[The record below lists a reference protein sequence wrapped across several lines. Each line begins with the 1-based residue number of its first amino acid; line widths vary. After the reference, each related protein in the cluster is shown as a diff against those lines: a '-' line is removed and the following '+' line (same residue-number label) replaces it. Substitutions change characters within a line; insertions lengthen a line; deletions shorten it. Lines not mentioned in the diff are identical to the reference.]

1 MAPVPAAAGRIMTQA
16 PTVFVLGNA
25 GVDLSL
31 ALARLARPGE
41 TVVASGGA
49 RAPGGKGLN
58 QSVAAARAGG
68 RVRFCAPVGEDAEAD
83 FVAQTLAAEPL
94 AGLRLLRRAEPTDIS
109 VVMVAADGEN
119 SIVSLCRCADTLDE
133 AEATAF
139 AGEAASADWLLMQG
153 NLTAAA
159 TLAAM
164 RAARGSV
171 MLNAAPLRW
180 PVAPMLPFC
189 AVAVVNRG
197 EAEAITGLAAG
208 DTALRMR
215 AQGCGAAVVTLGA
228 EGCVWA
234 DADGLHRL
242 PAAAVRPVDTTGAG
256 DTFCGV
262 LAARLASGQ
271 ALSGALAAAQRAAA
285 LSVTRFGAYAA
296 LPTAAELR
304 GLE

>member
-1 MAPVPAAAGRIMTQA
+1 MTG
-16 PTVFVLGNA
+16 TVFVLGNA
-25 GVDLSL
+25 GMDVSL
-31 ALARLARPGE
+31 ALAHLARPGE
-41 TVVASGGA
+41 TAVASAGA

-58 QSVAAARAGG
+58 QAVAAARAGAH
-68 RVRFCAPVGEDAEAD
+68 VRFCAPVGKDTEAE

-94 AGLRLLRRAEPTDIS
+94 ARLRLLRRAEPTDIS
-109 VVMVAADGEN
+109 IVMVAADGEN

-139 AGEAASADWLLMQG
+139 AGKAAPADWLLMQG
-153 NLTAAA
+153 NLTAAT
-159 TLAAM
+159 TLAAL
-164 RAARGSV
+164 RAARGPV

-180 PVAPMLPFC
+180 PVSPMLPFC

-197 EAEAITGLAAG
+197 EAEAITGLAAA
-208 DTALRMR
+208 DDAALRMR

-234 DADGLHRL
+234 DADGLHHL
-242 PAAAVRPVDTTGAG
+242 PAAAVRAVDTTGAG

-262 LAARLASGQ
+262 LAARLASGR
-271 ALSGALAAAQRAAA
+271 ALPDALAAAQRAAA

-296 LPTAAELR
+296 LPTVAELHR
-304 GLE
+304 LG

>member
-1 MAPVPAAAGRIMTQA
+1 MTQA
-16 PTVFVLGNA
+16 ATVFVLGNA

-58 QSVAAARAGG
+58 QAVVAARAGG

-83 FVAQTLAAEPL
+83 FVARTLATEPL

-109 VVMVAADGEN
+109 VVMVAGDGEN

-139 AGEAASADWLLMQG
+139 AGETAPADWLLMQG

-189 AVAVVNRG
+189 TVAVVNRG
-197 EAEAITGLAAG
+197 EAEAVTGLADPG
-208 DTALRMR
+208 DAALRMR
-215 AQGCGAAVVTLGA
+215 AQGCGAAVATLGA

-242 PAAAVRPVDTTGAG
+242 GAAVVCPVDTTGAG

-271 ALSGALAAAQRAAA
+271 ALPDALAAAQRAAA

-296 LPTAAELR
+296 LPTAAEMR
-304 GLE
+304 GLD

>member
-1 MAPVPAAAGRIMTQA
+1 MTAAG
-16 PTVFVLGNA
+16 TVFVLGNA

-31 ALARLARPGE
+31 ALAHLARPGE
-41 TVVASGGA
+41 TAVASGGV

-58 QSVAAARAGG
+58 QAVAAARAGA
-68 RVRFCAPVGEDAEAD
+68 RVQFCAPVGEDAEAD
-83 FVAQTLAAEPL
+83 LIARILAAEPL
-94 AGLRLLRRAEPTDIS
+94 ARLRLPRRPEPTDIS
-109 VVMVAADGEN
+109 VVMVADDGEN

-133 AEATAF
+133 AEAEAF
-139 AGEAASADWLLMQG
+139 AGETAPGDWLLMQG

-159 TLAAM
+159 TLAAA
-164 RAARGSV
+164 RAARGPV

-180 PVAPMLPFC
+180 PVAPVLPFC

-197 EAEAITGLAAG
+197 EAEAITGLPEPGGA
-208 DTALRMR
+208 ALRLR

-228 EGCVWA
+228 EGCAWA
-234 DADGLHRL
+234 DADGSGRL

-262 LAARLASGQ
+262 LAARLASGR
-271 ALSGALAAAQRAAA
+271 ALPDALAAAQRAAA

-296 LPTAAELR
+296 LPTVGELR
-304 GLE
+304 GLG

>member
-1 MAPVPAAAGRIMTQA
+1 MTEAG
-16 PTVFVLGNA
+16 TVFVLGNA

-31 ALARLARPGE
+31 ALAHLARPGE
-41 TVVASGGA
+41 TAVASGSA

-58 QSVAAARAGG
+58 QAVAAARAGG

-83 FVAQTLAAEPL
+83 LIARTLAAEPL
-94 AGLRLLRRAEPTDIS
+94 AELRLLRRPEPTDLSI
-109 VVMVAADGEN
+109 VMVAGDGEN

-133 AEATAF
+133 AEAEAF
-139 AGEAASADWLLMQG
+139 AGAVGPADWLLVQG

-164 RAARGSV
+164 RAARGRV

-180 PVAPMLPFC
+180 PVAPMLPLC
-189 AVAVVNRG
+189 AVVVLNRG
-197 EAEAITGLAAG
+197 EAEAITGLAEPGA
-208 DTALRMR
+208 AAQRLR
-215 AQGCGAAVVTLGA
+215 AEGCGAAVVTLGA
-228 EGCVWA
+228 EGCAWA
-234 DADGLHRL
+234 DADGLRRL
-242 PAAAVRPVDTTGAG
+242 PAVPVRPVDTTGAG

-262 LAARLASGQ
+262 LAARLASGV
-271 ALSGALAAAQRAAA
+271 ALPDALAVAQRAAA

-304 GLE
+304 GLH

>member
-1 MAPVPAAAGRIMTQA
+1 MTEA

-31 ALARLARPGE
+31 ALAHLARPGE
-41 TVVASGGA
+41 TAVASAGV

-58 QSVAAARAGG
+58 QAVAAARAGA
-68 RVRFCAPVGEDAEAD
+68 RVRFCAAVGEDGEAD
-83 FVAQTLAAEPL
+83 FVAQVLATEPL
-94 AGLRLLRRAEPTDIS
+94 AGLRLLRRPEPTDIS

-119 SIVSLCRCADTLDE
+119 SIVSLCRCADTLDG
-133 AEATAF
+133 AEAAAF
-139 AGEAASADWLLMQG
+139 AAGLAPADWLLMQG

-159 TLAAM
+159 TLAAA
-164 RAARGSV
+164 RAARGRV

-180 PVAPMLPFC
+180 PVAPVLPLC

-197 EAEAITGLAAG
+197 EAKAITGLTEPGDAA
-208 DTALRMR
+208 LWLR
-215 AQGCGAAVVTLGA
+215 AQGCAAAVVTLGA

-234 DADGLHRL
+234 DADGPGRL
-242 PAAAVRPVDTTGAG
+242 PAAAARPVDTTGAG

-262 LAARLASGQ
+262 LAARLASGG
-271 ALSGALAAAQRAAA
+271 ALPDALAAAQQAAA

-296 LPTAAELR
+296 LPTAAELS
-304 GLE
+304 GLG

>member
-1 MAPVPAAAGRIMTQA
+1 MMEAG
-16 PTVFVLGNA
+16 TVFVLGNA

-31 ALARLARPGE
+31 TLAHLARPGE
-41 TVVASGGA
+41 TAVASAGA

-58 QSVAAARAGG
+58 QAVVAARAGA
-68 RVRFCAPVGEDAEAD
+68 RVRFCAPVGEDAEAG
-83 FVAQTLAAEPL
+83 FVARTLAAEPL
-94 AGLRLLRRAEPTDIS
+94 AGLRLLRRPEPTDASI
-109 VVMVAADGEN
+109 VMVADDGEN

-133 AEATAF
+133 AEAEVF
-139 AGEAASADWLLMQG
+139 AGGVAAEDWLLVQG

-159 TLAAM
+159 TLAAA
-164 RAARGSV
+164 RAARGRV

-180 PVAPMLPFC
+180 PVAPVLPFC

-208 DTALRMR
+208 DAALWLR
-215 AQGCGAAVVTLGA
+215 AQGCAAAVVTLGA

-242 PAAAVRPVDTTGAG
+242 PAAAVRAVDTTGAG

-262 LAARLASGQ
+262 LAARLASGR
-271 ALSGALAAAQRAAA
+271 ALPDALAAAQRAAA

-296 LPTAAELR
+296 LPTVAELR
-304 GLE
+304 GLG

>member
-1 MAPVPAAAGRIMTQA
+1 MMG
-16 PTVFVLGNA
+16 TVFILGNA

-31 ALARLARPGE
+31 ALEHLARPGE
-41 TVVASGGA
+41 TAVASGGA

-58 QSVAAARAGG
+58 QAVAAARAGG
-68 RVRFCAPVGEDAEAD
+68 RVQFCAPVGKDAEAE
-83 FVAQTLAAEPL
+83 FVARTLAAEPL
-94 AGLRLLRRAEPTDIS
+94 AGFRLLRRAEPTDIS
-109 VVMVAADGEN
+109 VVMVASDGEN
-119 SIVSLCRCADTLDE
+119 SIVSLCRCADTLDA
-133 AEATAF
+133 AEAAAF
-139 AGEAASADWLLMQG
+139 AGETAPADWLLMQG

-164 RAARGSV
+164 RAARGPV

-197 EAEAITGLAAG
+197 EAEAITGLADPGGA
-208 DTALRMR
+208 AVRMR

-228 EGCVWA
+228 EGCMWA
-234 DADGLHRL
+234 DADGLHHL
-242 PAAAVRPVDTTGAG
+242 PAAAVRAVDTTGAG

-262 LAARLASGQ
+262 LAARMASGR
-271 ALSGALAAAQRAAA
+271 ALPDALAAAQRAAA

-296 LPTAAELR
+296 LPTMEELR
-304 GLE
+304 GLG

>member
-1 MAPVPAAAGRIMTQA
+1 MTEAG
-16 PTVFVLGNA
+16 TVFVLGNA

-31 ALARLARPGE
+31 ALAHLARPGE
-41 TVVASGGA
+41 TAVALDGA

-58 QSVAAARAGG
+58 QAVAAARAGV

-83 FVAQTLAAEPL
+83 FVARTLVAEPL
-94 AGLRLLRRAEPTDIS
+94 AELRLLRRPGPTDLS

-119 SIVSLCRCADTLDE
+119 SIVSLCRCADTLGE
-133 AEATAF
+133 ADAEAF
-139 AGEAASADWLLMQG
+139 AGGMAPTDWLLMQG

-159 TLAAM
+159 TFAAM
-164 RAARGSV
+164 RAADGRV

-189 AVAVVNRG
+189 AVVVVNRG
-197 EAEAITGLAAG
+197 EAEAVTGLAAG
-208 DTALRMR
+208 DAALRLH

-234 DADGLHRL
+234 DANGLGCL
-242 PAAAVRPVDTTGAG
+242 PAVPVQPLDTTGAG
-256 DTFCGV
+256 DAFCGV

-271 ALSGALAAAQRAAA
+271 ALPGALAAAQRAAA

-296 LPTAAELR
+296 LPTAAELQ
-304 GLE
+304 GLD

>member
-1 MAPVPAAAGRIMTQA
+1 MTGA
-16 PTVFVLGNA
+16 MFVLGNA

-31 ALARLARPGE
+31 ALAHLARPGE
-41 TVVASGGA
+41 TAVASGSA

-58 QSVAAARAGG
+58 QAVAAARAGG

-94 AGLRLLRRAEPTDIS
+94 AELRLLRRQEPTDLSI
-109 VVMVAADGEN
+109 VMVAGDGEN
-119 SIVSLCRCADTLDE
+119 SVVSLCRCADTLDE
-133 AEATAF
+133 AEAEAF
-139 AGEAASADWLLMQG
+139 AGRAAPGDWLLLQG

-164 RAARGSV
+164 RAARGPV

-197 EAEAITGLAAG
+197 EAEAITGLAEPG
-208 DTALRMR
+208 DAALRMR
-215 AQGCGAAVVTLGA
+215 AQGCGVAVVTLGA
-228 EGCVWA
+228 EGCIWA
-234 DADGLHRL
+234 DTDGLHRL
-242 PAAAVRPVDTTGAG
+242 AAATVRPVDTTGAG

-262 LAARLASGQ
+262 LAARLASGR
-271 ALSGALAAAQRAAA
+271 ALPDALAVAQRAAA

-296 LPTAAELR
+296 LPTMAELR
-304 GLE
+304 GLG

>member
-1 MAPVPAAAGRIMTQA
+1 MTEA

-31 ALARLARPGE
+31 TLAHLARPGE
-41 TVVASGGA
+41 TAVASAGV

-58 QSVAAARAGG
+58 QAVAAARAGA
-68 RVRFCAPVGEDAEAD
+68 RVQFCAPVGEDAEAG

-94 AGLRLLRRAEPTDIS
+94 ARLRLLRRPEPTDIS
-109 VVMVAADGEN
+109 IVMVAADGEN
-119 SIVSLCRCADTLDE
+119 SIVSLCRCADTLNE
-133 AEATAF
+133 AEADAF
-139 AGEAASADWLLMQG
+139 AGETAPGDWLLMQG

-159 TLAAM
+159 TLAAA
-164 RAARGSV
+164 RAARGRV

-180 PVAPMLPFC
+180 PVASVLPFC
-189 AVAVVNRG
+189 AVAAVNQG
-197 EAEAITGLAAG
+197 EAEAVAGLPDPGDAA
-208 DTALRMR
+208 LWLR

-234 DADGLHRL
+234 DSDGLGRL

-262 LAARLASGQ
+262 LAARLASGR
-271 ALSGALAAAQRAAA
+271 ALPDALAAAQRAAA
-285 LSVTRFGAYAA
+285 LAVTRFGDYAA
-296 LPTAAELR
+296 LPTVDELR
-304 GLE
+304 GSG

>member
-1 MAPVPAAAGRIMTQA
+1 MTQA
-16 PTVFVLGNA
+16 GTVFVLGNA

-31 ALARLARPGE
+31 ALAHLARPGE
-41 TVVASGGA
+41 TTVASAGT

-58 QSVAAARAGG
+58 QAVAAARAGG
-68 RVRFCAPVGEDAEAD
+68 RVRFCAPVGGDAEAD

-94 AGLRLLRRAEPTDIS
+94 AELRLLRRPEPTDQSI
-109 VVMVAADGEN
+109 VMVAGDGEN

-133 AEATAF
+133 AEAEAF
-139 AGEAASADWLLMQG
+139 AGETAPADWLLMQG

-164 RAARGSV
+164 RAARGPV
-171 MLNAAPLRW
+171 LLNPAPLRW
-180 PVAPMLPFC
+180 PVAPMLPLC

-208 DTALRMR
+208 DAALRMR

-242 PAAAVRPVDTTGAG
+242 PAAAIVRPVDTTGAG

-271 ALSGALAAAQRAAA
+271 ALPGALGAAQRAAA

>member
-1 MAPVPAAAGRIMTQA
+1 MTEA

-31 ALARLARPGE
+31 TLAHLARPGE
-41 TVVASGGA
+41 TAVASAGV

-58 QSVAAARAGG
+58 QAVAAARAGA
-68 RVRFCAPVGEDAEAD
+68 RVQFCAPVGEDAEAG

-94 AGLRLLRRAEPTDIS
+94 ARLRLLRRPEPTDIS
-109 VVMVAADGEN
+109 IVMVAADGEN
-119 SIVSLCRCADTLDE
+119 SIVSLCRCADTLNE
-133 AEATAF
+133 AEADAF
-139 AGEAASADWLLMQG
+139 AGETAPGDWLLMQG

-159 TLAAM
+159 TLAAA
-164 RAARGSV
+164 RAARGRV

-180 PVAPMLPFC
+180 PVASVLPFC
-189 AVAVVNRG
+189 AVAVVNQG
-197 EAEAITGLAAG
+197 EAESVAGLPDPGDAA
-208 DTALRMR
+208 LWLR

-234 DADGLHRL
+234 DTNGLGRL

-262 LAARLASGQ
+262 LAARLASSR
-271 ALSGALAAAQRAAA
+271 ALPDALTAAQRAAA
-285 LSVTRFGAYAA
+285 LAVTRFGAYAA
-296 LPTAAELR
+296 LPTVDELR
-304 GLE
+304 GSG

>member
-1 MAPVPAAAGRIMTQA
+1 MTG
-16 PTVFVLGNA
+16 TVFILGNA

-31 ALARLARPGE
+31 ALTHLPRPGE
-41 TVVASGGA
+41 TAVASNGA

-58 QSVAAARAGG
+58 QAVAAARAGG
-68 RVRFCAPVGEDAEAD
+68 HVRFCAPVGEDAEAD
-83 FVAQTLAAEPL
+83 FVAQALAAEPL

-133 AEATAF
+133 AEAAAF
-139 AGEAASADWLLMQG
+139 AGGTAPEDWLLVQG

-197 EAEAITGLAAG
+197 EAEAITGLAEPRDA
-208 DTALRMR
+208 ALRMR
-215 AQGCGAAVVTLGA
+215 AQGCAAAVVTLGA

-242 PAAAVRPVDTTGAG
+242 PAPAVRPVDTTGAG

-262 LAARLASGQ
+262 LAARLASGR
-271 ALSGALAAAQRAAA
+271 AWPDALAAAQRAAA

-296 LPTAAELR
+296 LPTVAELR